1 MCFALVRAPSQSY
14 LQVSF
19 IPNMSPSPGFRLG
32 RGRRD
37 GRQVL
42 PRRVGARL
50 VRRRRR
56 PGRGSDDE
64 DAATACG
71 RDCKDKNDDY
81 WFNQRSNLLY
91 CERISILINDK
102 YSIHQRNQRLEQS
115 RATIRDGVF
124 WLLALYSVPLSQ
136 LLLGLASR
144 HQHNLHTYLARRS
157 TVIIKAVPPG
167 RGSPLH
173 SGWADPYECPKCG
186 HLDSAISV
194 SGRVAFALL
203 PENTII
209 HMCLRLM
216 IW

>member
-1 MCFALVRAPSQSY
+1 MRFALVRAPSQSY

-37 GRQVL
+37 G
-42 PRRVGARL
+42 GAG
-50 VRRRRR
+50 
-56 PGRGSDDE
+56 PPSTSWCPIGTKTAPDDDE
-64 DAATACG
+64 DAATACEACG

-115 RATIRDGVF
+115 RATVTDGVF

-136 LLLGLASR
+136 LLLRAPSTL
-144 HQHNLHTYLARRS
+144 HHHNLYNWYS
-157 TVIIKAVPPG
+157 TP
-167 RGSPLH
+167 
-173 SGWADPYECPKCG
+173 
-186 HLDSAISV
+186 
-194 SGRVAFALL
+194 
-203 PENTII
+203 
-209 HMCLRLM
+209 
-216 IW
+216 